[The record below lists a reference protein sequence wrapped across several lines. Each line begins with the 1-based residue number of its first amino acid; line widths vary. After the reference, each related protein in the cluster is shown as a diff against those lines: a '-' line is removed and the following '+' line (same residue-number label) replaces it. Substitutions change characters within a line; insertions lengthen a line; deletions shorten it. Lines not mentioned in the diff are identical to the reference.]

1 MPGVVVV
8 RESRR
13 LGALGGQ
20 VAALVHPL
28 ARADLRRRDHH
39 AWFIGSR
46 LAIGAIG
53 LATVPVALALA
64 NGLVGAGL
72 GVVLGLAAQALL
84 ALWAA
89 RTGDLAR
96 AHRGSVVVLALVLG
110 WLGIQGGAAQ
120 TPLLA
125 LLPILMLEAVVIGGA
140 AALGFA
146 AVVTLAAFA
155 GVAAIGVAAGAASLD
170 ALARIFMQETML
182 LAASAG
188 VGLFV
193 DREMRRRLD
202 SETALEARERLV
214 NEGFGDLV
222 TRHDAQ
228 GAVIA
233 AGPNAPAVLG
243 VAGAALEGR
252 GLFERV
258 HVADRPAYL
267 TALADAAQPPGGAS
281 TVELRL
287 RLGEIDAARPATPVF
302 GWFELR
308 ARGLPGDAD
317 DAAGA
322 RIVCL
327 LRDVTVAR
335 TQHDDLDLA
344 RRNAES
350 ANALKSR
357 FLAMVSHE
365 LRTPLNAIIGF
376 SDMLAGNLPRPL
388 DEERRRDYARI
399 VHDSGQHLLG
409 VVNTLLDISQIESG
423 TFPLDPEPVD
433 LRETTYA
440 VAEMLRLR
448 ADAGQVALVIRLAPD
463 LPQIVADRRACRQI
477 LVNLLSNAVKFTP
490 AGGSVTVECRR
501 DGDGVQLTVSDTGI
515 GVTADDLPRLG
526 EPFFQA
532 RSGHDRPFEGTG
544 LGLSVVRGLVGLHG
558 GAIAFES
565 RPEGGLRVVVRLA
578 ARTGAPRATPAVV
591 ATFPAP
597 GAAPAALPAAGDP
610 IPPAHSTLE
619 PTVKKRA

>member
-8 RESRR
+8 REWRR

-20 VAALVHPL
+20 VHALVHPV
-28 ARADLRRRDHH
+28 ARADARRTDHH

-46 LAIGAIG
+46 LAIGAMG
-53 LATVPVALALA
+53 LAAVPVALAVH
-64 NGLVGAGL
+64 NGLVGIAL
-72 GVVLGLAAQALL
+72 AVVLGLAAQAGF
-84 ALWAA
+84 ALWAS
-89 RTGDLAR
+89 RSGDLVAPHR
-96 AHRGSVVVLALVLG
+96 ASVLVLAFVLG
-110 WLGIQGGAAQ
+110 WMEVHGGDVW

-125 LLPILMLEAVVIGGA
+125 VLPVLMVESVVLGGRS
-140 AALGFA
+140 ALSFSAG
-146 AVVTLAAFA
+146 VTLAAFA
-155 GVAAIGVAAGAASLD
+155 GVGVFAGLGGANLPET
-170 ALARIFMQETML
+170 ARVFMQETML
-182 LAASAG
+182 LAASVG

-193 DREMRRRLD
+193 ERETRRREF

-228 GAVIA
+228 GAVIT

-243 VAGAALEGR
+243 VGGPRLEGR

-267 TALADAAQPPGGAS
+267 TALADAGTPPGRAVS
-281 TVELRL
+281 AVLRL
-287 RLGEIDAARPATPVF
+287 RIGEIDPARPAAPAF
-302 GWFELR
+302 GWFEMR
-308 ARGLPGDAD
+308 ARGLPTNAGGDA
-317 DAAGA
+317 
-322 RIVCL
+322 RVVCL
-327 LRDVTVAR
+327 LRDVTAER
-335 TQHDDLDLA
+335 NQHDDIDRA

-399 VHDSGQHLLG
+399 VRDSGQHLLG

-433 LRETTYA
+433 LREIVHA
-440 VAEMLRLR
+440 VSEMLRLR
-448 ADAGQVALVIRLAPD
+448 AEAGSVALVLRLPPD

-477 LVNLLSNAVKFTP
+477 MVNLMSNAVKFTP
-490 AGGSVTVECRR
+490 PGGTVTVECRR
-501 DGDGVQLTVSDTGI
+501 DVEGVVVSVSDTGI
-515 GVTADDLPRLG
+515 GVAAEDLARLG
-526 EPFFQA
+526 EPFFQV

-558 GAIAFES
+558 GTMSFES
-565 RPEGGLRVVVRLA
+565 RPQDGLRVVVKLA
-578 ARTGAPRATPAVV
+578 ARTAPQETAPVV
-591 ATFPAP
+591 AAFPSPAQAGP
-597 GAAPAALPAAGDP
+597 PAASVPAPAAGSLVPAPSD
-610 IPPAHSTLE
+610 LE